1 MSIHVIE
8 EEFEDAKV
16 VIRIRKSK
24 NSQYNGEQKR

>member
-8 EEFEDAKV
+8 EDAKG

-24 NSQYNGEQKR
+24 NSQHNGEQKM